1 MSRAYAS
8 VAYRQPQAALGL
20 SMPAGKKIAKAAKHS
35 WAGAFLML
43 AAVCASMYV
52 FQMNRAATKGYQLR
66 DLDSQVQALQDQV
79 TVLEDKAAKKQA
91 LRTIEDEVKG
101 LGYVPVEQVE
111 FVDVGHNAY
120 AVAK

>member
-1 MSRAYAS
+1 
-8 VAYRQPQAALGL
+8 
-20 SMPAGKKIAKAAKHS
+20 
-35 WAGAFLML
+35 ML
-43 AAVCASMYV
+43 AAICASMYV

-66 DLDSQVQALQDQV
+66 DLDSQVQALQNQV

-101 LGYVPVEQVE
+101 LGYVPVEQVQ
-111 FVDVGHNAY
+111 FIDVGHNAY